1 MISKAYLTV
10 VIVLIAALGIIGI
23 AETVG
28 ATPDGSQRLRG
39 LADRVFVIKGE
50 YLFSDESAGI
60 PPVGTMFDNCYY
72 FNDGNWVDPLF
83 LPGFIVPGDWIQY
96 SNGAKTSYTAT
107 ASVDV
112 GFVISIVQDG
122 TVTPARGKG
131 TLQLEAFSTVRFGD
145 DVVAE
150 VLSIGQEE
158 EECPFPDLPNV
169 PPS

>member
-1 MISKAYLTV
+1 MRSNARLSIIIA
-10 VIVLIAALGIIGI
+10 LIAALGAIGVI
-23 AETVG
+23 ETVW

-39 LADRVFVIKGE
+39 LEDRIFQIEGVFLDQEGLPIG
-50 YLFSDESAGI
+50 
-60 PPVGTMFDNCYY
+60 GTEFDNCYY

-83 LPGFIVPGDWIQY
+83 LEGFIVPGQWIQY

-107 ASVDV
+107 AEVDV
-112 GFVISIVQDG
+112 GFVISLVQDG

-150 VLSIGQEE
+150 VLSIGNEVD
-158 EECPFPDLPNV
+158 ECPFSDLPNV
-169 PPS
+169 PPE